1 MVVVAFFNQTG
12 FFPVKFPI
20 GVDSVAQ
27 HQPHLNMMPEL
38 PTRFPCWCRATY
50 SWGGETKR
58 DLGFVE
64 GDLIECLN
72 AGDGSW
78 WMGRLR
84 RDRRAVGLFPSNFVQ
99 VLDDSFRPMSRVSSP
114 MPGSNTGSLSRNSNA
129 NTSPQKTKTFRKPFQ
144 AYAKATSPSPS
155 ATPVVKALSR
165 GPSPSPNALVSYSHS
180 PRIASPSGYNSGYN
194 SGHVSRGPSPMP
206 TMSHQQIPPDPYSN
220 PQGIESSPPPPAPPP
235 HRIPYATPATTE
247 THSPM
252 PHMNDRYNTISRG
265 PSPIPPSPGAPGYT
279 PSPLR
284 DAIDDVMSSL
294 HDMSIR
300 QDAPSPSPAG
310 RQISTDPWSPEAFS
324 ELQQKPYDRKQR
336 RPRSS
341 LGIGRDEEEYHV
353 DSGYHSQ
360 QGIPRDFDDGGSHL
374 YLNNDEESGEVV
386 LESSQDDMSRTPDE
400 LFLPTNGLGP
410 PPAPIRKDSHYQ
422 PRANSSLSTRVF
434 DNESGDL
441 NREVRLRNRKSA
453 YELGRKTLDRT
464 FTTKSSATNSSIG
477 VQSTTTQSSTSTQR
491 THQSIMSGYS
501 ASGISAT
508 SAGSLARRNELVRF
522 QDQPMGVASGQGSF
536 HPYLGGTTMRPQT
549 PLKDMVNM
557 LNHESRPRSTLPGE
571 ISTGGI
577 DSGGPLGGFT
587 SPKPRKSGFFKKL
600 VGSAKTSAASV
611 RSSIAASQGES
622 PRSPVKKIFPNGSS
636 AIAGGSA
643 AREGGISADK
653 SGTEWVQVR
662 RDVNRSNSLSR
673 NERVDRIERCQMM
686 NYPVMAPVDALF
698 ETAEGDEGADGLP
711 IEDPVNLQIVNLQLV
726 DKSAR
731 FINSLPPMTNPT
743 SLAQGYVCRPYRSDV
758 QRLRAIFIWVSEKVG
773 WEEDFEGEADSRRV
787 IQMRRG
793 CAKEVAVLVMEMCAA
808 VGIHAEVVRGYLKA
822 PGEFLDREGNQ
833 RPNHWWNAV
842 IVDNGWRIMDC
853 SLASPTNPK
862 RGQYSSA
869 GPQVAESGWFLARP
883 MEICY
888 THIPSIPEQQHI
900 CPPIAPEI
908 LLALPCACPPYFRL
922 GIQMVDYDTSLC
934 QLENLEFAH
943 VQFTA
948 PSDIEV
954 FAEVEVSAY
963 ARDVDG
969 DVFESGDTITVRALA
984 QAEWVTTVP
993 AGGGGSTEQQ
1003 KKQKRFTIKAFLPGD
1018 SNAGVL
1024 KIYAGT
1030 RGLMHSIR
1038 DNPHPLTFVLPIT
1051 HRGGGINNNPPYEFF
1066 VRHPTPHALRHDL
1079 YLAQPQCARL
1089 AVNNTFVFAVRQ
1101 HPSSSFSSSG
1111 GAGGG
1116 GSCASTSSTTPTA
1129 ATPSVS
1135 SSSSASLAFSPRP
1148 SSALSMISSTASST
1162 VDYFSFQGASTASL
1176 STTPSASASASNG
1189 GSGSGSSQQSKPAKL
1204 AIQSPSGKIMRLMRK
1219 PDSSSNAENGGAGT
1233 GGNGGGGGGIGGGGG
1248 SGVWET
1254 IIKVGERGTWRG
1266 LVLADRSA
1274 RWCVWG
1280 EWECV

>member
-1 MVVVAFFNQTG
+1 MV
-12 FFPVKFPI
+12 P
-20 GVDSVAQ
+20 D
-27 HQPHLNMMPEL
+27 L

-84 RDRRAVGLFPSNFVQ
+84 RDRRAIGLFPSNFVQ

-129 NTSPQKTKTFRKPFQ
+129 STTPQKTKTFRKPFQ

-155 ATPVVKALSR
+155 ATPVVEARSR
-165 GPSPSPNALVSYSHS
+165 GPSPSPNALASYGHS
-180 PRIASPSGYNSGYN
+180 PRIASPAGYNSGYN
-194 SGHVSRGPSPMP
+194 SGHASRAPSPMP
-206 TMSHQQIPPDPYSN
+206 STPHQHIPADTYSSS
-220 PQGIESSPPPPAPPP
+220 QGIESSPPPPAPPP
-235 HRIPYATPATTE
+235 HRVAYHAPVSTDIN
-247 THSPM
+247 SSM
-252 PHMNDRYNTISRG
+252 PHMDDRYNTISRG
-265 PSPIPPSPGAPGYT
+265 HSPIPPSPGAPGHT

-284 DAIDDVMSSL
+284 DAMDDVMSSL

-300 QDAPSPSPAG
+300 HDSPSPSPAG
-310 RQISTDPWSPEAFS
+310 RQMPTNPWSPEAFS
-324 ELQQKPYDRKQR
+324 ELQHKPYDRRQR
-336 RPRSS
+336 RPRTS
-341 LGIGRDEEEYHV
+341 LGIERDEEEYQV
-353 DSGYHSQ
+353 DSGYNSQ
-360 QGIPRDFDDGGSHL
+360 QSVPRDFFDDGSQS
-374 YLNNDEESGEVV
+374 YRKNDEESREIA
-386 LESSQDDMSRTPDE
+386 LEGPQDNPSRTPDE
-400 LFLPTNGLGP
+400 LFLPMNDMGP
-410 PPAPIRKDSHYQ
+410 PPAPPRKDSHYQ
-422 PRANSSLSTRVF
+422 PRPNSSLSMRVLG
-434 DNESGDL
+434 NESGD
-441 NREVRLRNRKSA
+441 RDHEVRLRNRKSA
-453 YELGRKTLDRT
+453 YELGRRMLDRT

-477 VQSTTTQSSTSTQR
+477 VQSTTTVSSTSTQG
-491 THQSIMSGYS
+491 TNQSIMSGYS
-501 ASGISAT
+501 ASGLSAT
-508 SAGSLARRNELVRF
+508 SAGSLARRNELARL
-522 QDQPMGVASGQGSF
+522 QGQSMGVASGQGSF
-536 HPYLGGTTMRPQT
+536 LPYLGGTTMRPQT

-557 LNHESRPRSTLPGE
+557 LTHESMSRSTIPGE
-571 ISTGGI
+571 MSTGGI
-577 DSGGPLGGFT
+577 DSGGPLGGLT

-600 VGSAKTSAASV
+600 VGSAKTGAASV
-611 RSSIAASQGES
+611 RSSIATGQGET
-622 PRSPVKKIFPNGSS
+622 PRSPGKSLFSNSAS
-636 AIAGGSA
+636 AIASGGG
-643 AREGGISADK
+643 AREAGVAADK

-673 NERVDRIERCQMM
+673 NERVDRIERCQLM

-698 ETAEGDEGADGLP
+698 EAAEGDEGADGLP
-711 IEDPVNLQIVNLQLV
+711 IADPINLQIVNLQLV

-758 QRLRAIFIWVSEKVG
+758 QRLRAIFTWVSEKVG
-773 WEEDFEGEADSRRV
+773 WEEDFEGDVDSRRV

-793 CAKEVAVLVMEMCAA
+793 CAKEVAVLVMDMCAA

-822 PGEFLDREGNQ
+822 PGEFLDREGSQ

-888 THIPSIPEQQHI
+888 THIPSLHEQQHI
-900 CPPIAPEI
+900 RPPIAPEI
-908 LLALPCACPPYFRL
+908 LLALPCACPPYFKI

-934 QLENLEFAH
+934 QLENLEFVH

-969 DVFESGDTITVRALA
+969 DVFESGDTITIRALA
-984 QAEWVTTVP
+984 QAEWI
-993 AGGGGSTEQQ
+993 GG
-1003 KKQKRFTIKAFLPGD
+1003 QKRFTVKAFLPGD
-1018 SNAGVL
+1018 ASQGTL
-1024 KIYAGT
+1024 KVYSGK

-1051 HRGGGINNNPPYEFF
+1051 HRGINPPYEFF

-1079 YLAQPQCARL
+1079 YVAQPQCARL

-1101 HPSSSFSSSG
+1101 HPSSIITCASSPPTASNPSTPSSSLPF
-1111 GAGGG
+1111 A
-1116 GSCASTSSTTPTA
+1116 
-1129 ATPSVS
+1129 
-1135 SSSSASLAFSPRP
+1135 RP
-1148 SSALSMISSTASST
+1148 SSALSMISSTASTS
-1162 VDYFSFQGASTASL
+1162 DYFSQGAG
-1176 STTPSASASASNG
+1176 ASNSSSSNSAG
-1189 GSGSGSSQQSKPAKL
+1189 GSSSQQPQQTKPAKL
-1204 AIQSPSGKIMRLMRK
+1204 AIQAPSGKIMRLMRK
-1219 PDSSSNAENGGAGT
+1219 NDNAISGPLESADG
-1233 GGNGGGGGGIGGGGG
+1233 
-1248 SGVWET
+1248 GVWET

-1274 RWCVWG
+1274 RWCVFG